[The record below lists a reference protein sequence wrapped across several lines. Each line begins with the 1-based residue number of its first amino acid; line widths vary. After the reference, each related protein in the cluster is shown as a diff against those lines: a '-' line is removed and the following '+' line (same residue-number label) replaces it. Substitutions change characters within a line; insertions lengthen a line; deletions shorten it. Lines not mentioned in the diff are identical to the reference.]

1 MGQQRPNGCA
11 GEGFVVPSGYSYF
24 TGPDGL
30 NGGRRMEQYF
40 PMWDQLTEAQQRT
53 LLESASRRSVKKG
66 TVLHNG
72 GADCTGLL
80 LVCSG
85 QLRAYI
91 LSEEGR
97 EITLYRLFEMDI
109 CLFSASCMLHSIQ
122 FDITVEAE
130 RDTEF
135 WLIPTEVYKRI
146 MEQSAPLANYTNEI
160 MASRFSE
167 VMWLMEQIMWKSFD
181 QRLAAFLLEEAE
193 LEGSNQLKLT
203 HEIIGNHLGSAREV
217 VTRMLRYFQSEGM
230 VKLSRGTVELVNG
243 EQLKRLA
250 RS

>member
-1 MGQQRPNGCA
+1 MDIA
-11 GEGFVVPSGYSYF
+11 E
-24 TGPDGL
+24 
-30 NGGRRMEQYF
+30 YF
-40 PMWDQLTEAQQRT
+40 PMWDQLAEEDR
-53 LLESASRRSVKKG
+53 EVISRSASYQTVQKG

-72 GADCTGLL
+72 SADCTGLL

-109 CLFSASCMLHSIQ
+109 CLFSASCMMHSIQ
-122 FDITVEAE
+122 FEMTIEAE
-130 RDTEF
+130 KETSF
-135 WLIPTEVYKRI
+135 WLVPTDVYKRI
-146 MEQSAPLANYTNEI
+146 MERSAPLANYTNEI

-167 VMWLMEQIMWKSFD
+167 VMWLMEQVMWKSFD
-181 QRLAAFLLEEAE
+181 KRLAAFLVEETA
-193 LEGSNQLKLT
+193 LEGSGQLKIT
-203 HEIIGNHLGSAREV
+203 HETIANHMGSAREV

-230 VKLSRGTVELVNG
+230 VKLSRGTVEVTDLHKL
-243 EQLKRLA
+243 ETLA